1 MKNVLVLMPV
11 EARHKEKIEA
21 AGKGCSIVY
30 SSPNQ
35 VTEEMIRSAN
45 VIFGNPKA
53 EMIGASEN
61 LEWLQLESAGTD
73 AYIVPGVL
81 NAKTV
86 LTNATGAYTKAVSEH
101 AFALTL
107 MLQKKLYL
115 YRDEQKKAFSEAAAG
130 HEIAFIGQGKL
141 TLENAGDADFV
152 IGNPPVSLVPEL
164 DRLKVLQLNSA
175 GVDNYIAVMR
185 ELRKKQQDAVFSAA
199 KTEACAQAEAYV
211 QAEACVQAE
220 TAKLCNANGAYSLTI
235 SEHMLAMLL
244 ALIKKLYI
252 YRDFQTQSTWGDL
265 GKWGGSTVSS
275 IYGSRVLVLGLG
287 DIGLRFARAVK
298 ALGAHVIG
306 VKRTMSEKPDYVD
319 ELYTIDDLDEVLP
332 TADMVAMVLPETAQ
346 TRGILSAERIASMKQ
361 GAFVVNEGRGSAID
375 QDALVEALNSGHL
388 GGAALDVTLESEELL
403 HNPARGRRIYLASDE
418 GLYP

>member
-1 MKNVLVLMPV
+1 M
-11 EARHKEKIEA
+11 AQIEA
-21 AGKGCSIVY
+21 SLSFSERGVIMKIV
-30 SSPNQ
+30 
-35 VTEEMIRSAN
+35 VGM
-45 VIFGNPKA
+45 
-53 EMIGASEN
+53 
-61 LEWLQLESAGTD
+61 D
-73 AYIVPGVL
+73 L
-81 NAKTV
+81 N
-86 LTNATGAYTKAVSEH
+86 
-101 AFALTL
+101 
-107 MLQKKLYL
+107 
-115 YRDEQKKAFSEAAAG
+115 DEQKKAFSEAAAG

-185 ELRKKQQDAVFSAA
+185 ELRKKQQGAVFSAA

-388 GGAALDVTLESEELL
+388 GGAALDVTSPEPLPSDNPLWKAKNCFITPHVGGGYTLPQTKVYILEI
-403 HNPARGRRIYLASDE
+403 ALANLKAFLAGGKLVNEIDLE
-418 GLYP
+418 KGY

>member
-1 MKNVLVLMPV
+1 M
-11 EARHKEKIEA
+11 AQIEA
-21 AGKGCSIVY
+21 SLSFSERGVIMKIV
-30 SSPNQ
+30 
-35 VTEEMIRSAN
+35 VGM
-45 VIFGNPKA
+45 
-53 EMIGASEN
+53 
-61 LEWLQLESAGTD
+61 D
-73 AYIVPGVL
+73 L
-81 NAKTV
+81 N
-86 LTNATGAYTKAVSEH
+86 
-101 AFALTL
+101 
-107 MLQKKLYL
+107 
-115 YRDEQKKAFSEAAAG
+115 DEQKKAFSEAAAG

-185 ELRKKQQDAVFSAA
+185 ELRKKQQGAVFSAA
-199 KTEACAQAEAYV
+199 KTADYAQAEANAQAEAYV

-235 SEHMLAMLL
+235 SEHMLAMLF

-388 GGAALDVTLESEELL
+388 GGAALDVTSPEPLPSDNPLWKAKNCFITPHVGGGYTLPQTKVYILEI
-403 HNPARGRRIYLASDE
+403 ALANLKAFLAGGKLVNEIDLE
-418 GLYP
+418 KGY

>member
-1 MKNVLVLMPV
+1 M
-11 EARHKEKIEA
+11 AQIEA
-21 AGKGCSIVY
+21 SLSFSERGVIMKIV
-30 SSPNQ
+30 
-35 VTEEMIRSAN
+35 VGM
-45 VIFGNPKA
+45 
-53 EMIGASEN
+53 
-61 LEWLQLESAGTD
+61 D
-73 AYIVPGVL
+73 L
-81 NAKTV
+81 N
-86 LTNATGAYTKAVSEH
+86 
-101 AFALTL
+101 
-107 MLQKKLYL
+107 
-115 YRDEQKKAFSEAAAG
+115 DEQKKAFSEAAAG

-185 ELRKKQQDAVFSAA
+185 ELRKKQQGAVFSAA
-199 KTEACAQAEAYV
+199 KTADYAQAEANAQAEAYV

-388 GGAALDVTLESEELL
+388 GGAALDVTSPEPLPSDNPLWKAKNCFITPHVGGGYTLPQTKVYILEI
-403 HNPARGRRIYLASDE
+403 ALANLKAFLAGGKLVNEIDLE
-418 GLYP
+418 KGY